1 MRKVFLFSLMLAF
14 VFLFTGCAQSYFA
27 LNPTKV
33 VFTASNSLDE
43 ISLNYRYDIL
53 REKGNRKIAN
63 KEIKSNVKLLAVKV
77 TNNTDKAI
85 NIGKNAAFYN
95 GSTMIYPMDAFTIR
109 NVLKQSVPSYLL
121 YLLLTP
127 LTLSVNGSNP
137 YPIGLALGPVISGG
151 NMLAASG
158 ANNSF
163 YKELVQY
170 DILYRDIQPGE
181 TVFGLVGF
189 SNLDYAAL
197 TLKLIK

>member
-1 MRKVFLFSLMLAF
+1 MLAF
-14 VFLFTGCAQSYFA
+14 IFLFTGCAKSYYA
-27 LNPTKV
+27 LNPTKIV
-33 VFTASNSLDE
+33 YTASNSLDE

-53 REKGNRKIAN
+53 REKGNRKISK
-63 KEIKSNVKLLAVKV
+63 KEIKYNVKLVAVKV
-77 TNNTDKAI
+77 TNNTDKII
-85 NIGKNAAFYN
+85 NIGKNAGFFN
-95 GSTMIYPMDAFTIR
+95 GSTMIFPMDAFSTR
-109 NVLKQSVPSYLL
+109 NVLKQSVPSHLW

-127 LTLSVNGSNP
+127 LTFSFNGSKP
-137 YPIGLALGPVISGG
+137 YPIGLILGPVLSAG
-151 NMLAASG
+151 NMLAASS

-189 SNLDYAAL
+189 SNLDYAPL